1 MSSAVFKVK
10 IVTKLT
16 KNNLYKIPARTL
28 FTGKRLIYV
37 PECHSTN
44 DLATQI
50 LDQSPAHEG
59 TVVITDR
66 QLKGRGQRGNAW
78 VSADFLN
85 LTLSVVLRPTFLSI
99 RDQFY
104 LNVVASLSVHDAVR
118 QLLDSPIFVKWPNDV
133 IANGGKIAGILIE
146 NQLQGAAIQA
156 SVVGIGLNVNQT
168 EFGLPSATSL
178 ALQARR
184 QFDTSVVFEILMER
198 LEARYLQLRQ
208 GKGKA
213 LNAAYH
219 DVLYG
224 RGELRRF
231 ASGEREFSGT
241 IVGIDPSG
249 RLQIDSGGDVA
260 SFGIQEIRYLG

>member
-1 MSSAVFKVK
+1 
-10 IVTKLT
+10 
-16 KNNLYKIPARTL
+16 
-28 FTGKRLIYV
+28 
-37 PECHSTN
+37 
-44 DLATQI
+44 
-50 LDQSPAHEG
+50 
-59 TVVITDR
+59 
-66 QLKGRGQRGNAW
+66 
-78 VSADFLN
+78 
-85 LTLSVVLRPTFLSI
+85 
-99 RDQFY
+99 
-104 LNVVASLSVHDAVR
+104 
-118 QLLDSPIFVKWPNDV
+118 
-133 IANGGKIAGILIE
+133 
-146 NQLQGAAIQA
+146 
-156 SVVGIGLNVNQT
+156 
-168 EFGLPSATSL
+168 
-178 ALQARR
+178 
-184 QFDTSVVFEILMER
+184 MER